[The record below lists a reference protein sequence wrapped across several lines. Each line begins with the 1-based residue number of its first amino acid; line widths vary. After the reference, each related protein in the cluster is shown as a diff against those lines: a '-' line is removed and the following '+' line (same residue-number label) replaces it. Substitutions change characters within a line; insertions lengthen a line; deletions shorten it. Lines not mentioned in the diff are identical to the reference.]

1 MSNDESM
8 TNDEKDACYSERSR
22 GIPLQNRRAISRDL
36 STPLRFAP
44 DDELIIRVSS
54 LIRHSTFVLRH
65 FLGGFLALTWLV
77 TSSDTFAEAKPAQ
90 PEHTNRLAQE
100 KSPYLLQH
108 AHNPVDWYPWG
119 EEAFAKARRE
129 NKPIFLSVG
138 YSTCHWCHV
147 MAHES
152 FENEEIAAVMNREF
166 VNIKVDREERPDVD
180 RVYMTFVQATTGG
193 GGWPMSVWLTPD
205 LKPFVGGTYFPPEDR
220 FGQPAFKSV
229 LERIASAWKE
239 NHDKIVEQ
247 GGKIVDALRESQSTA
262 TAEGKINAAI
272 LDTAYRQ
279 LDRNY
284 DPKEGGFGNA
294 PKFPRPVTLNFLTR
308 FYARDPKSESGKHAL
323 EMTLFT
329 LRKMA
334 AGGMHDHIG
343 GGFHRYS
350 VDRYWHV
357 PHFEKMLYDQAQ
369 LAIAYLDA
377 FQVTRDQRYE
387 SVARDILDYVAR
399 DMTSKEGGFFSAED
413 ADSPVVAGIGHPGH
427 TKTAEGAFYTWTKD
441 EIDAALGDAAEI
453 FDFHYGV
460 QPHGNAPEGSDPQDE
475 FRGKNILIERHT
487 IAETAHHFE
496 KTEEQVA
503 NLLAQNRAKLF
514 SIRAKRPRP
523 HLDDKIIAAWNGL
536 MISAY
541 ARAAQILD
549 EPRYLEIATRATK
562 FLRTNLYEEKS
573 KLLYRNYRGGR
584 SDIEGFADDYAFV
597 TQGLLDLYEASF
609 DAEWLKF
616 AVQLQETQDRLF
628 FDEKN
633 GGYFSTS
640 GKDESVF
647 LRMKDDNDGAEPAAS
662 SVAALNLLRLA
673 QIRDDPAAA
682 GADRARKTI
691 DAFAATLSHFPSAMP
706 QMLVALDYSLSK
718 PRQIVIAGK
727 KDAPET
733 KALLREVHRHFL
745 PKTVVFLADGAEG
758 QKYLDEKNEA
768 IRAMSPIDG
777 KPAAYVCENF
787 TCKAPVTDPKALS
800 ELLASGRGD

>member
-1 MSNDESM
+1 LTFEASTLQRVTDLTWQNM
-8 TNDEKDACYSERSR
+8 TC
-22 GIPLQNRRAISRDL
+22 
-36 STPLRFAP
+36 RF
-44 DDELIIRVSS
+44 L
-54 LIRHSTFVLRH
+54 F
-65 FLGGFLALTWLV
+65 GFLALTWLV
-77 TSSDTFAEAKPAQ
+77 TSSDTFAEPA
-90 PEHTNRLAQE
+90 PSRSEHTNRLAHE

-152 FENEEIAAVMNREF
+152 FESEEVAAMMNREF

-220 FGQPAFKSV
+220 YGQPGFKKV
-229 LERIASAWKE
+229 LERIATAWKE
-239 NHDKIVEQ
+239 NHENILEQ
-247 GGKIVDALRESQSTA
+247 GGKIVAALQESQSAAKGEAQIDAA
-262 TAEGKINAAI
+262 TLEA
-272 LDTAYRQ
+272 AYRQ
-279 LDRNY
+279 IDRSY

-308 FYARDPKSESGKHAL
+308 FYARDPKSDPGKQAL
-323 EMTLFT
+323 EMALFT

-369 LAIAYLDA
+369 LAVAYLDA
-377 FQVTRDQRYE
+377 YQITRDKQYE
-387 SVARDILDYVAR
+387 AVARDILDYVAR

-413 ADSPVVAGIGHPGH
+413 ADSPVVGGIGLSAVASQAGDPGH
-427 TKTAEGAFYTWTKD
+427 GKTAEGAFYVWTKK

-460 QPHGNAPEGSDPQDE
+460 QSHGNAPEGSDPHDE
-475 FRGKNILIERHT
+475 FRGKNILIARHT
-487 IAETAHHFE
+487 VGETAQRFKKSEEEIAKFLAQSRE
-496 KTEEQVA
+496 K
-503 NLLAQNRAKLF
+503 LLA
-514 SIRAKRPRP
+514 IRAKRPRP

-536 MISAY
+536 MISAF
-541 ARAAQILD
+541 ARAAQVLD
-549 EPRYLEIATRATK
+549 PATAGRYLEIAMRGTK
-562 FLRTNLYEEKS
+562 FLRANLYEEKS
-573 KLLYRNYRGGR
+573 KLLYRNYREGR
-584 SDIEGFADDYAFV
+584 SAIEGFTDDYAFV
-597 TQGLLDLYEASF
+597 VHALLDVYEASF
-609 DAEWLKF
+609 DIEWLKF
-616 AVQLQETQDRLF
+616 AIELQETQDRLF

-640 GKDESVF
+640 GKDASVF

-662 SVAALNLLRLA
+662 SVAALNLLRLS
-673 QIRDDPAAA
+673 QVRDDPQLTE
-682 GADRARKTI
+682 RARKTI
-691 DAFAATLSHFPSAMP
+691 DAFGATLSHFPSAMP
-706 QMLVALDYSLSK
+706 QMLVALDFSLSK

-727 KDAPET
+727 RDVPET
-733 KALLREVHRHFL
+733 KALLKEVHRHFL
-745 PKTVVFLADGAEG
+745 PKTILLLADGSDG
-758 QKYLDEKNEA
+758 QKYLGEKNEA
-768 IRAMSPIDG
+768 IRTMSNIEG
-777 KPAAYVCENF
+777 KSAAYVCENF
-787 TCKAPVTDPKALS
+787 TCKAPVTDSSKLA
-800 ELLASGRGD
+800 ELVAK

>member
-1 MSNDESM
+1 M
-8 TNDEKDACYSERSR
+8 TKEAQVRNDEKMIAERLVSFV
-22 GIPLQNRRAISRDL
+22 IRA
-36 STPLRFAP
+36 
-44 DDELIIRVSS
+44 SS

-65 FLGGFLALTWLV
+65 FRGAFLALTWLV
-77 TSSDTFAEAKPAQ
+77 TSSDTFAEPTPAR
-90 PEHTNRLAQE
+90 PEHTNRLAHE

-129 NKPIFLSVG
+129 NKAIFLSVG

-152 FENEEIAAVMNREF
+152 FENEEVAAIMNRDF

-220 FGQPAFKSV
+220 YGQPGFKKV
-229 LERIASAWKE
+229 LEKIATAWKE

-247 GGKIVDALRESQSTA
+247 GGQIVAALRESQSVGA
-262 TAEGKINAAI
+262 GEGKIDVAI
-272 LDTAYRQ
+272 LEIAYKQ
-279 LDRNY
+279 IDRSY
-284 DPKEGGFGNA
+284 DPKDGGFGNA
-294 PKFPRPVTLNFLTR
+294 PKFPRPVTLSFLTR
-308 FYARDPKSESGKHAL
+308 FYARDPKSDAGKEAF
-323 EMTLFT
+323 EMALFT

-334 AGGMHDHIG
+334 AGGMHDQIG

-369 LAIAYLDA
+369 LAVAYLDA
-377 FQVTRDQRYE
+377 YQITRDRQYE
-387 SVARDILDYVAR
+387 AVTRDILDYVGR
-399 DMTSKEGGFFSAED
+399 DMSSKEGGFFSAED
-413 ADSPVVAGIGHPGH
+413 ADSPVVAAGGLSAVASAKAGDPGH
-427 TKTAEGAFYTWTKD
+427 SKTAEGAFYVWTKK
-441 EIDAALGDAAEI
+441 EIDAALGDAADV

-460 QPHGNAPEGSDPQDE
+460 QPHGNAPEGSDPHDE

-487 IAETAHHFE
+487 IAQTAEHF
-496 KTEEQVA
+496 KKNEQEIA
-503 NLLAQNRAKLF
+503 GLLAKSREKLF

-541 ARAAQILD
+541 ARTAQVLD
-549 EPRYLEIATRATK
+549 DARYLEIATRAAT
-562 FLRTNLYEEKS
+562 FLRANLYDPSRKI
-573 KLLYRNYRGGR
+573 LFRNYRGSR
-584 SDIEGFADDYAFV
+584 SDIEAFADDYAFV
-597 TQGLLDLYEASF
+597 IQSLLDLYEASF
-609 DAEWLKF
+609 NIEWLKL
-616 AVQLQETQDRLF
+616 AVELQQTQDRLF

-633 GGYFSTS
+633 SGYFSTS
-640 GKDESVF
+640 GRDESVF

-662 SVAALNLLRLA
+662 SVAALNLLRLS
-673 QIRDDPAAA
+673 QLRDDPAAA
-682 GADRARKTI
+682 GAARARKTI
-691 DAFAATLSHFPSAMP
+691 DAFATTLSHFPSAMP

-718 PRQIVIAGK
+718 PRQIVIAGN

-733 KALLREVHRHFL
+733 KALLKEVHRHFL
-745 PKTVVFLADGAEG
+745 PKTILLLADGAEG
-758 QKYLDEKNEA
+758 QKYLGEKNEA
-768 IRAMSPIDG
+768 IRAMSLVNG
-777 KPAAYVCENF
+777 KPAAYVWENF
-787 TCKAPVTDPKALS
+787 TCKAPVTDAKQLA
-800 ELLASGRGD
+800 ELLKL